1 MAEHS
6 MVVLR
11 STVRLGTTLLVAKPL
26 LDATGKKYDLAFC
39 PERTLEG
46 RAMAELPT
54 LPQVVGGVNA
64 ESLDRAGALFQRL
77 TPTVLKVSSIE
88 TAELIKLL
96 DNSFR
101 DMSFGFGNEVAL
113 ICERLGLSASEVIR
127 SANMG
132 YERTNIA
139 APGFVGG
146 PCLEK
151 DPHILMHSL
160 RDVSHVPEMIRA
172 ARQLNEDLVEH
183 AFQTAL
189 SKLDRRTGLK
199 ITLMGMAFKGQPDTD
214 DLRGS
219 PSLRMLQLIRAQLA
233 DAEVRLQDYVAK
245 CEPLSALG
253 AQPVDDL
260 IAFEGADIVF
270 IMNNN
275 RKYYTLDFESRAELM
290 RTPGLIYD
298 AWNVVPNAL
307 ELPEGIQVV
316 KLGG

>member
-1 MAEHS
+1 
-6 MVVLR
+6 
-11 STVRLGTTLLVAKPL
+11 
-26 LDATGKKYDLAFC
+26 
-39 PERTLEG
+39 
-46 RAMAELPT
+46 
-54 LPQVVGGVNA
+54 
-64 ESLDRAGALFQRL
+64 
-77 TPTVLKVSSIE
+77 
-88 TAELIKLL
+88 
-96 DNSFR
+96 
-101 DMSFGFGNEVAL
+101 
-113 ICERLGLSASEVIR
+113 
-127 SANMG
+127 MG

-219 PSLRMLQLIRAQLA
+219 PSVHMLQLIRAQLP